1 VSGTDAPWLAFTD
14 KPVTAIAKM
23 GMMVRCKLKPLR
35 SLRGGALLYETN
47 GGELAD
53 VFGRYYTLFKQRAHI
68 CLSMRI
74 WRTLY
79 CEGVYHLILDICL
92 MPQCHMRY
100 GGSYFRDSDVFLLH
114 GIANGAWWDL
124 FCGSLNRLILDI
136 NSHRVDTQYS
146 LSEKFEVHR

>member
-14 KPVTAIAKM
+14 EPVTAIAKM

-35 SLRGGALLYETN
+35 SLRGGARLYETN

-74 WRTLY
+74 WWTLY
-79 CEGVYHLILDICL
+79 CEGVYHRILDICL

-100 GGSYFRDSDVFLLH
+100 GGSYISETRMY
-114 GIANGAWWDL
+114 
-124 FCGSLNRLILDI
+124 FCFAVSQTGRGG
-136 NSHRVDTQYS
+136 TYFA
-146 LSEKFEVHR
+146 EA